1 MNVSTDQLVKDLDE
15 NFHKMTREELLED
28 IAYRIQSQREMLV
41 ENWNEKKQ
49 IKFENMEMR
58 KALEQG
64 TKVLEKATNEM
75 VRCETLLKQG
85 TKSLL
90 VWRTTSYLL
99 GLIILILSLIIWNLN
114 NV

>member
-1 MNVSTDQLVKDLDE
+1 MKESAHQLVEDLDE
-15 NFHKMTREELLED
+15 DFHKMTREELLED
-28 IAYRIQSQREMLV
+28 IAYRIQSQREMLI

-75 VRCETLLKQG
+75 VRCEKLLKQG

-90 VWRTTSYLL
+90 VWQITSYLL
-99 GLIILILSLIIWNLN
+99 GLIILILSLMIWNLN